1 MNTAEKKQEKQQMM
15 NQILLEQQR
24 SEKNRKLLA
33 RSAMAEEL
41 AKLLSKDPTQKSPR
55 KAAQIG
61 EMINARVNERVKSD
75 IVPIPLP
82 PLAPRYY
89 KQPDG
94 SYGIRRPYDNHMRS
108 GPPTHVPVASYSNS
122 NASQPGCVGKLCELM
137 FKRGKSSRK
146 GGKTKRKMRK
156 IKTRSRMKRY

>member
-1 MNTAEKKQEKQQMM
+1 MM
-15 NQILLEQQR
+15 NRIL
-24 SEKNRKLLA
+24 SELQMSKKNKKLLA

-41 AKLLSKDPTQKSPR
+41 AILLSKDPTLLAQSPR
-55 KAAQIG
+55 KTAQIKK
-61 EMINARVNERVKSD
+61 MINARVNEGVKSD

-82 PLAPRYY
+82 PLPPRSY

-94 SYGIRRPYDNHMRS
+94 SYDIHPYNHNHMRS
-108 GPPTHVPVASYSNS
+108 GPPTHVPVTSYSNS

-137 FKRGKSSRK
+137 FKRGRSRK